1 VTFWASAPTSL
12 LWYASCLELLARI
25 AKMKCNASGEQADG
39 LTSPASRMGGAALRK
54 ISRRL
59 PHSSVFEMP
68 TSPPDSLP
76 GLLCF
81 WPREKRRCRWP
92 RGQSLAAANNVC
104 GSGDLLPPSPPA
116 EKATARQDQAEQ
128 TSTDDGAWNRH
139 RVVWKERAL
148 ALNSRRFGT
157 AIICCTVLPKM
168 HFSLH
173 DN

>member
-1 VTFWASAPTSL
+1 MKQMNCATHRRGSDHL
-12 LWYASCLELLARI
+12 LPLDPDEYRWPPQRFQSQVAKIRLERQ
-25 AKMKCNASGEQADG
+25 NS
-39 LTSPASRMGGAALRK
+39 K
-54 ISRRL
+54 IGDHHFTRAHL
-59 PHSSVFEMP
+59 QFEL
-68 TSPPDSLP
+68 SEPPDSLP

-148 ALNSRRFGT
+148 ALNSRHFGT